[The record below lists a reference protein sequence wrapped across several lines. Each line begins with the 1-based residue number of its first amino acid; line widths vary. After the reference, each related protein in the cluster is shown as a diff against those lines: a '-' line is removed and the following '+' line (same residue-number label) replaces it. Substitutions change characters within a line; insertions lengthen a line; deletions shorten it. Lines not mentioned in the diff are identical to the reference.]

1 VVFFLYDLNYTIDLL
16 EEVYKIQTSGKASI
30 PDGFVQKLRQAV
42 ESKKKRLK
50 IHPELELST
59 RELATL
65 KLLADDLVNREI
77 AEKLFIS
84 LNTVK
89 THLKNIFLKLQ
100 VDNRSGAVAKAKEMG
115 LL

>member
-1 VVFFLYDLNYTIDLL
+1 
-16 EEVYKIQTSGKASI
+16 
-30 PDGFVQKLRQAV
+30 
-42 ESKKKRLK
+42 
-50 IHPELELST
+50 LELST

-65 KLLADDLVNREI
+65 RLLAEDLMNRKI

-89 THLKNIFLKLQ
+89 THLKNIFLKLK
-100 VDNRSGAVAKAKEMG
+100 VESRSDAVAKAKEMG